1 MSTMAHKYMNVVS
14 VKKNGFNNLKTNKI
28 MKDKIKKWWNREW
41 SNWEEFDT
49 TDTYIGSKLKG
60 SNLILKRLSSDGLIE
75 FKKIKIF

>member
-1 MSTMAHKYMNVVS
+1 
-14 VKKNGFNNLKTNKI
+14 
-28 MKDKIKKWWNREW
+28 MKDKIKNWWNREW
-41 SNWEEFDT
+41 SNWEEFET